1 MPQVWAAARSAMRS
15 AVRRLLLVLTFA
27 LAAAPTA
34 ALATPPRHGEHE
46 IIYHRPSG
54 FWTSNRPAPPG
65 QQYKWRLLEIGC
77 AVGLLTG
84 LLLNRTIKKAN
95 AERAARA
102 NLPDARTVADVW
114 PPRAR

>member
-1 MPQVWAAARSAMRS
+1 L
-15 AVRRLLLVLTFA
+15 AVRRLLLVLTLAFA
-27 LAAAPTA
+27 AILAFAATPA
-34 ALATPPRHGEHE
+34 SAEPPRHGEHE
-46 IIYHRPSG
+46 ILTDRPSG

-65 QQYKWRLLEIGC
+65 QEYKWRLLEIGC

-84 LLLNRTIKKAN
+84 LLLSRAIKRAN

-114 PPRAR
+114 PPPRC